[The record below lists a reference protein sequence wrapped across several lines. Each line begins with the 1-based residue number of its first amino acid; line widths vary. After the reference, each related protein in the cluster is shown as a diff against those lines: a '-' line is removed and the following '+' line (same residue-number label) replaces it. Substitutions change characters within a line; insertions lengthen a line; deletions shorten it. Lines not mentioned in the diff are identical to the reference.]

1 MTRVVVNGSFDVLH
15 LGHIGLLKYAKS
27 FTNSYVLVL
36 TDTDKR
42 IQQLK
47 GFSRPIN
54 NELER
59 CTMLSSLRYV
69 DRVETFDTDKELID
83 HIKNFN
89 PDIMV
94 KGSDYRNKPIL
105 GSEYCKEIKF
115 YDRIE
120 KYSTTKKIQDIIDRR

>member
-1 MTRVVVNGSFDVLH
+1 MTQVVVNGSFDILH
-15 LGHIGLLKYAKS
+15 VGHIRLLEYARS
-27 FTNSYVLVL
+27 FPNSYVLVL
-36 TDTDKR
+36 TDTDRR
-42 IQQLK
+42 IKELK
-47 GFSRPIN
+47 GSNRPIN

-59 CTMLSSLRYV
+59 CTMLTSLKYI
-69 DRVETFDTDKELID
+69 DRVETFDTDDELIN

-94 KGSDYRNKPIL
+94 KGSDYRDKPIL